1 MNTIFASSCPHYN
14 IGKCI
19 GVKCKYK
26 LHIKCN
32 DNYHCID
39 KTCYRGHGIS
49 ITKRQIINNISKLY
63 YNHDFDE
70 SNNQCYY
77 SMKCFYYNCN
87 KVHPFNAK
95 IRNIVLEI
103 LKSNTDLNA
112 IKIYEL
118 NFNKEENRQTS
129 FETSYER
136 NLKQSFETSCEKSLE
151 SSCDE
156 KSCTKTSYANSCVKT
171 SCEKSLESSCD
182 EKSCAKTSYE
192 NSCVK
197 TSCEKSLKT
206 SCEKSLE
213 SSCDEKSLKASCD
226 GKSYEINILD
236 INTSLDIDTGI
247 YNPSDLNE
255 NYYLIEDQLISLI
268 DNDKYIEEYE
278 NDILYYNIKYMNIDN
293 MIRDLMN
300 EKITNMNNIVSIRA
314 KLSKL

>member
-156 KSCTKTSYANSCVKT
+156 KS
-171 SCEKSLESSCD
+171 
-182 EKSCAKTSYE
+182 
-192 NSCVK
+192 
-197 TSCEKSLKT
+197 
-206 SCEKSLE
+206 
-213 SSCDEKSLKASCD
+213 LKASCD

-278 NDILYYNIKYMNIDN
+278 NDILYYNIKNMNIDN